1 MSMDRH
7 LACVT
12 FVFGFGLLASAA
24 QADDKVTI
32 GFVTHSQGDPFIQQI
47 IDGAQAAANDLGVNL
62 KVAQQQG
69 AAPDGQLKLVQN
81 IVNAG
86 AQGVATSVPGDSMAG
101 SLNDIIAGGVPVVQ
115 FNLLSAAVKAPY
127 VGEKSTQSGRIL
139 GKAIVEK
146 IGGAGAKGKVILGN
160 CFPGLTVLENRAKG
174 VEELL
179 KIAPGVTILGPFDV
193 KVSAVENYN
202 HWEQLYAANP
212 DAVALVGLCAPDIAS
227 LGKLN
232 AANSDKFVAGG
243 YDLTAPNLQAVKDG
257 HAYVTLGQ
265 SAFVQGYLP
274 VALLVHAIK
283 AKKPLEVGFYNA
295 GTQVVTANSVDMANN
310 LPALTFPSFRR
321 SPPTRRPPR
330 LSMSPGPNA
339 STARTQARPARRSSR
354 SPLKANKP
362 ALKTGS
368 SRLHRRMTCLDPT
381 WTTRHSSPFAA
392 SASATEAS
400 SPPTT

>member
-1 MSMDRH
+1 MFMGRYF
-7 LACVT
+7 ACATLVL
-12 FVFGFGLLASAA
+12 GFGVVSATA
-24 QADDKVTI
+24 QAEDKITI

-62 KVAQQQG
+62 QVAQQQG

-101 SLNDIIAGGVPVVQ
+101 GLNDIIASGVPIVQ

-139 GKAIVEK
+139 GKAIVGK
-146 IGGAGAKGKVILGN
+146 VGGAGAKGKVIIGN
-160 CFPGLTVLENRAKG
+160 CFPGLTVLENRARG
-174 VEELL
+174 VEESLRA
-179 KIAPGVTILGPFDV
+179 APGIAILGPFDV

-212 DAVALVGLCAPDIAS
+212 DAVALVGLCAPDVAS

-243 YDLTAPNLQAVKDG
+243 YDLTAQNLQAVKNG
-257 HAYVTLGQ
+257 HANVTLGQ

-274 VALLVHAIK
+274 VALLVRAIRNK
-283 AKKPLEVGFYNA
+283 RPLEVGFYNA
-295 GTQVVTANSVDMANN
+295 GTQTVTASSVDMANN
-310 LPALTFPSFRR
+310 LPALTFPQLQATATDPKATAAFYE
-321 SPPTRRPPR
+321 PWTKCVN
-330 LSMSPGPNA
+330 GPDA
-339 STARTQARPARRSSR
+339 GKSCATMEPI
-354 SPLKANKP
+354 
-362 ALKTGS
+362 
-368 SRLHRRMTCLDPT
+368 
-381 WTTRHSSPFAA
+381 AA
-392 SASATEAS
+392 EGQ
-400 SPPTT
+400 